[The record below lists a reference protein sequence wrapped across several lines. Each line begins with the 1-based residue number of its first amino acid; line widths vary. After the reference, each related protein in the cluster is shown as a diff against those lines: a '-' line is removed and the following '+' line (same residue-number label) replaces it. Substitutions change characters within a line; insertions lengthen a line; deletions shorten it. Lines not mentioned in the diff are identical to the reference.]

1 MIAGDGSD
9 QSHLEIAHV
18 LFIDIVGY
26 SKRLVNEQSALVT
39 RLNELVRSTEQFR
52 TAEAVGKLIRIP
64 TGDGMALA
72 FFTTPDAPARCAIE
86 ISKGDQADPKIE
98 LRMGIHSGPID
109 RLADVNDRANIA
121 GAGINMA
128 QRVMDCGDAGH
139 ILLSNRIADD
149 LGQYGRWQS
158 QLHPLGEVEVKHGVR
173 VEVANLY
180 GEGFGNPAVP
190 AKITRAEQE
199 RARAAALAR
208 KLKRRRIGIV
218 VSAAALLVLAIAVG
232 SWAWQRR
239 AALSSAYKLGAAG
252 IVEKSIAVLP
262 FDNFD
267 DKENAYF
274 ADGVQDDILTDLAKV
289 ADLKVISRRSVA
301 QFRGSTQSIRQ
312 IGQALQV
319 GYVLEGTVR
328 KVGDKIRVTAQLIDT
343 RTEGERWGEKY
354 ERDVADVFA
363 IQNQISE
370 VIVAQLKAVL
380 SPGEKAAIE
389 EKPTQDQQ
397 AYDLYLQAR
406 ALIRESG
413 TTVKVGQGDTAK
425 AVTLL
430 ESAIGRDPRFALAY
444 CLLSEAQLNLFSLE
458 YYNYERL
465 PKAKDAVDA
474 ALRISPNSGPAH
486 LTMAQYLFRG
496 VHDAKGAEK
505 ELRVAAAALPGD
517 VDLFNL
523 GAEIDEQGGQ
533 WKKALQDRTKALE
546 LDPRDESTAIA
557 LVQLFTNLRRY
568 ADAEKIIEHL
578 IATLPQ
584 HATAPFWRLKARIA
598 LAKGDTKGAMAAY
611 DAHPNR
617 NAGLVGLNSEIANVL
632 YMQRQYEKAEQILR
646 SAEDVARGQN
656 VLPQS
661 GDNPGARGYTFV
673 FLGMIARAQ
682 GMTEKARGYFET
694 ARPYL
699 EAWLAK
705 NPQQATVFEAR
716 ALARIVACDA
726 GLGRKEDA
734 LREARHVLEL
744 WPLSRDATVA
754 PDVAAIVG
762 IAYLWVGE
770 RETALQLLAQF
781 ARLPYGPSAGELKL
795 NPVWDD
801 LRSDPRYDKI
811 VADAEKPV
819 KLN

>member
-1 MIAGDGSD
+1 MMAGDGSD
-9 QSHLEIAHV
+9 ESHLEIAHV

-39 RLNELVRSTEQFR
+39 RLNELVRGTEQFR
-52 TAEAVGKLIRIP
+52 TAEAEGKLIRIP

-72 FFTTPDAPARCAIE
+72 FFTTPDAPVRCAIE
-86 ISKGDQADPKIE
+86 VSKADQTDPKID
-98 LRMGIHSGPID
+98 LRMGIHSGPVD

-139 ILLSNRIADD
+139 ILLSKRMADD
-149 LGQYGRWQS
+149 LGQYGRWQR

-199 RARAAALAR
+199 RTRAAALTR

-218 VSAAALLVLAIAVG
+218 VSAAVLLGLAIAVG

-289 ADLKVISRRSVA
+289 ADLKVISRRSAA

-319 GYVLEGTVR
+319 AYVLEGTVR
-328 KVGDKIRVTAQLIDT
+328 KAGDKIRVTAQLIDT

-370 VIVAQLKAVL
+370 MIVAQLKATL

-406 ALIRESG
+406 ALIRQSG
-413 TTVKVGQGDTAK
+413 ITVKIAQGDTPK

-430 ESAIGRDPRFALAY
+430 ESAIARDPRFALAY

-465 PKAKDAVDA
+465 PKAKDAVEA
-474 ALRISPNSGPAH
+474 ALRISPNSGQAH
-486 LTMAQYLFRG
+486 LTMAKYLYHALQDPDG
-496 VHDAKGAEK
+496 SEK
-505 ELRVAAAALPGD
+505 ELAIAAAALPGD
-517 VDLFNL
+517 VEVFNL
-523 GAEIDEQGGQ
+523 RAAISEQRGR
-533 WKKALQDRTKALE
+533 WTKALHDRRKAAE
-546 LDPRDESTAIA
+546 LDPLDQATASN
-557 LVQLFTNLRRY
+557 LVTLYTNLRRY
-568 ADAEKIIEHL
+568 TEAEQLIDHV
-578 IATLPQ
+578 IATTPQ
-584 HATAPFWRLKARIA
+584 QSTGSFWRQKSKIQ
-598 LAKGDTKGAMAAY
+598 LAKGDTKAAMAAL
-611 DAHPNR
+611 DASPNR
-617 NAGLVGLNSEIANVL
+617 NIGLAGLNSEVANVFVMERN
-632 YMQRQYEKAEQILR
+632 YTKAEEILQ
-646 SAEDVARGQN
+646 SVEEVARTHN
-656 VLPQS
+656 VWPK
-661 GDNPGARGYTFV
+661 GASHGYNRGWTFET
-673 FLGMIARAQ
+673 LGRIARAQ
-682 GMTEKARGYFET
+682 GQNERARGYFES
-694 ARPYL
+694 ARPGF
-699 EAWLAK
+699 EDWLAN
-705 NPQQATVFEAR
+705 NPVELSEWEGKAR
-716 ALARIVACDA
+716 AYIAEIDA
-726 GLGRKEDA
+726 ALGRKEDA
-734 LREARHVLEL
+734 IREGRHAAEL
-744 WPLSRDATVA
+744 WPMTRDARVA
-754 PDVAAIVG
+754 PE
-762 IAYLWVGE
+762 IATLLAVTYMWVGE
-770 RETALQLLAQF
+770 RDAALQQLEAIVE
-781 ARLPYGPSAGELKL
+781 LPCSFTYGDLKL

-801 LRSDPRYDKI
+801 LRGDPRFDRI
-811 VADAEKPV
+811 IAQAGKPV
-819 KLN
+819 KLD